1 MCSHYVHPFIK
12 CTGNYR
18 FNYDP
23 LKINYS
29 HHLISVRKDLG
40 KFELGSYTPLNK
52 RVRKPYGFGVGH
64 IVRSCS

>member
-29 HHLISVRKDLG
+29 HHLTSVHKDLG

-52 RVRKPYGFGVGH
+52 RVRKP
-64 IVRSCS
+64 